1 MLKKEISLTLSS
13 KQWYSQS
20 FSYHNLIKSSSEL
33 QIIKKKKTLTHTIL
47 HSRQQQNERGEE
59 EGRADGREVSYWDI
73 SNNRP

>member
-20 FSYHNLIKSSSEL
+20 SSYPNLIKSSSEL
-33 QIIKKKKTLTHTIL
+33 QIIKKKNTTHTIL

-59 EGRADGREVSYWDI
+59 EGRAEGREVSYWDI